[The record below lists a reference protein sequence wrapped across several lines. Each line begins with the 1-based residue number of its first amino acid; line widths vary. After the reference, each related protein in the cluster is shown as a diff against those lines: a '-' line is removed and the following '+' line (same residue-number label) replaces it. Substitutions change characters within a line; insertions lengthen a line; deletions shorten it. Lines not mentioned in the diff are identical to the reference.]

1 MILKRFSVAIPV
13 ILLTALIFTNG
24 CLKKVSTSKLDET
37 GTKSTELTSDASMSE
52 PRNGGDLI
60 AIAEPSTPSADV
72 NEDSLASEKSMS
84 SNLSNKD
91 IKDIFFDYD
100 AYTLSDDS
108 KSRLQNNAS
117 LLKSKKVKKVII
129 EGHSDERGTN
139 EYNLALGER
148 RAQSTKRYLTA
159 LGINSSD
166 IATISFGEEKPICSD
181 QNEECWQK
189 NRRAHFILQEN
200 GS

>member
-60 AIAEPSTPSADV
+60 ALAEPSTPSADV

-139 EYNLALGER
+139 AYTLALGER

-159 LGINSSD
+159 LGISPNNIS
-166 IATISFGEEKPICSD
+166 TISYGEEKPFCSD
-181 QNEECWQK
+181 QNEDCWQQ
-189 NRRAHFILQEN
+189 NRRAHFVVQED